1 MNVQIIYSTHPEDA
15 KHLDTNQL
23 RDRFL
28 VQDLMQKDQLNITYT
43 TYDRFVLGSAV
54 PATKD
59 IELETFDELKAAY
72 FLYNRELG
80 IVNIGS
86 KGAVK
91 IDGEVIELDNKE
103 ALYVGRGVKDVVFLK
118 SEGAAFYLNSTIAH
132 KEYPTKKIGK
142 NEAIVINLGE
152 DQYANKRVLNKL
164 IVNDI
169 LDTCQLQMGMTE
181 ILEGN
186 VWNTMP
192 AHTHLRRME
201 AYFYFDLAEGQP
213 ISHFMGEPSETRHL
227 FLENNQAVISP
238 PWSIHSGS
246 GTSNYAFIWGMA
258 GENQDYGD
266 MDILAFNGLK

>member
-103 ALYVGRGVKDVVFLK
+103 ALYVGRGVRMLF
-118 SEGAAFYLNSTIAH
+118 SLNQ
-132 KEYPTKKIGK
+132 KE
-142 NEAIVINLGE
+142 
-152 DQYANKRVLNKL
+152 
-164 IVNDI
+164 
-169 LDTCQLQMGMTE
+169 
-181 ILEGN
+181 
-186 VWNTMP
+186 
-192 AHTHLRRME
+192 LR
-201 AYFYFDLAEGQP
+201 
-213 ISHFMGEPSETRHL
+213 
-227 FLENNQAVISP
+227 
-238 PWSIHSGS
+238 
-246 GTSNYAFIWGMA
+246 FI
-258 GENQDYGD
+258 
-266 MDILAFNGLK
+266 

>member
-1 MNVQIIYSTHPEDA
+1 MNVQIIYYTHPEDA

-201 AYFYFDLAEGQP
+201 AYFYFDLAEGQT

-227 FLENNQAVISP
+227 FLENNQAVVSP

>member
-103 ALYVGRGVKDVVFLK
+103 ALYVGRGVKEVVFLK

-201 AYFYFDLAEGQP
+201 AYFYFDLAEGQT

-227 FLENNQAVISP
+227 FLENNQAVVSP

>member
-201 AYFYFDLAEGQP
+201 AYFYFDFAEGQT

-227 FLENNQAVISP
+227 FLENNQAVVSP

>member
-192 AHTHLRRME
+192 AHTHDRRME
-201 AYFYFDLAEGQP
+201 AYFYFDLKEENVVSHYMGQP
-213 ISHFMGEPSETRHL
+213 DETRHIWL
-227 FLENNQAVISP
+227 KNHHAIISP
-238 PWSIHSGS
+238 PWSIHSGA
-246 GTSNYAFIWGMA
+246 GTSNYTFIWGMA
-258 GENQDYGD
+258 GENMNYGD
-266 MDILAFNGLK
+266 MDTVKPSDLK

>member
-15 KHLDTNQL
+15 KELDTNQL

-59 IELETFDELKAAY
+59 IELETFDELKASY

-80 IVNIGS
+80 IVNVGS

-103 ALYVGRGVKDVVFLK
+103 ALYIGRGVKEVVFLK

-201 AYFYFDLAEGQP
+201 AYFYFDLAEGQT
-213 ISHFMGEPSETRHL
+213 ISHFMGEPTETRHL
-227 FLENNQAVISP
+227 FLENNQAVVSP

>member
-54 PATKD
+54 PDTKD

-201 AYFYFDLAEGQP
+201 AYFYFDLAEGQT

-227 FLENNQAVISP
+227 FLENNQAVVSP